1 MPPPTTMT
9 ATGVEVTAHSRLH
22 FGLFSFGAQPGGA
35 QLQFGGVGA
44 MIDRPLVRLLVVQAV
59 DWSASG
65 PQSDRALEFAQRTA
79 AGLDLP
85 AEWRCRVTVLDA
97 PPAHVGLGSGTQL
110 ALAVASGVSRVARR
124 PLTRLEDLAAFTG
137 RARRSSVG
145 LHGFFRGGLIVD
157 AGKRHRD
164 VVSPLL
170 ARIDLPAPWRFVL
183 LISHNEQGLHG
194 DAEERAFAELPAV
207 DARTAT
213 GLRHLALEE
222 LMASASSM
230 RYGPF
235 CDALYQYGRQ
245 AGMCYVDQ
253 QGGPYGSPRLERLV
267 EAVRGLGAKGVTQS
281 SWGPT
286 LCVAMPSQQA
296 AEQFAQSFRELP
308 EAANVEAL
316 ITAPANQ
323 GAQVRWLTPD
333 DM

>member
-1 MPPPTTMT
+1 MT

-22 FGLFSFGAQPGGA
+22 FGLFSFGAQPGAA

-44 MIDRPLVRLLVVQAV
+44 MVDRPRLRLRVALS
-59 DWSASG
+59 DAWHASG
-65 PQSDRALEFAQRTA
+65 PFAERAVGFAQRTA
-79 AGLDLP
+79 AGLALP
-85 AEWRCRVTVLDA
+85 SEFRCRIEVEEA

-110 ALAVASGVSRVARR
+110 ALAVATGVSRIARKPPAR
-124 PLTRLEDLAAFTG
+124 PEDLAALTG

-157 AGKRHRD
+157 AGKRPRD
-164 VVSPLL
+164 LVSPLL
-170 ARIDLPAPWRFVL
+170 ARIELPVPWRFVL
-183 LISHNEQGLHG
+183 LISKNEQGLHG
-194 DAEERAFAELPAV
+194 EAEERAFAELPAV

-222 LMASASSM
+222 LMASAASM
-230 RYGPF
+230 RFGPF

-296 AEQFAQSFRELP
+296 AEQLTQSLRQLP

-323 GAQVRWLTPD
+323 GAQVRWLTPEE
-333 DM
+333 M